1 MFNAQKTAVVSG
13 LVGSLAALCLG
24 AGQAYAGGV
33 EEGCGGTVHSG
44 AACVQKNDSHVG
56 KDGTRVVRQSQ
67 SCSPADRPNV
77 VFSGDEAAGGTPA
90 QNGQVIDCSNT
101 AELPKGFKKP
111 HVDF

>member
-1 MFNAQKTAVVSG
+1 MFNTQKTAVVSG

-24 AGQAYAGGV
+24 AGQAYAGGA
-33 EEGCGGTVHSG
+33 EGSCGGAAHSG
-44 AACVQKNDSHVG
+44 AVCVQKNDSHVD

-77 VFSGDEAAGGTPA
+77 VFSGDEAGGEAPA
-90 QNGQVIDCSNT
+90 RTGQVIDCSNT
-101 AELPKGFKKP
+101 AELPKGFRKP